1 MATRN
6 TKNTRNNSTTKV
18 DNKSVDKAEKVIN
31 TENTVTIEN
40 TATAESITS
49 ENVIQEGSY
58 TIDIPEGNVVPVY
71 QDNTGTTSSVNYPNS
86 QPTFDMNALL
96 SMVGQLQQTV
106 MDLQS
111 QLKEKEE
118 ETQKSS
124 AETVSMPVEPD
135 PVREVHNS
143 GNGYTSYESAQESD
157 TQRILSYLT
166 NKKSDKEITIIHNR
180 ERMGGLSTAIRL
192 NGLSIDFHT
201 LGEQR
206 VLSWQQFEECVSKYK
221 KFFDKHIILVAP
233 EYKDVAERYNV
244 PVWEQ
249 ATNNVI
255 TRNDLA
261 HLGDMTIDTL
271 EKFYNSLCK
280 EDQAFLC
287 SYWLGKCYEKEPK
300 YYDRYKVELLNR
312 LSDGA
317 FATLLTAM
325 NYDFMKDANQT
336 ETTRIM

>member
-1 MATRN
+1 
-6 TKNTRNNSTTKV
+6 
-18 DNKSVDKAEKVIN
+18 
-31 TENTVTIEN
+31 
-40 TATAESITS
+40 
-49 ENVIQEGSY
+49 
-58 TIDIPEGNVVPVY
+58 
-71 QDNTGTTSSVNYPNS
+71 
-86 QPTFDMNALL
+86 
-96 SMVGQLQQTV
+96 

-118 ETQKSS
+118 ETQKAS
-124 AETVSMPVEPD
+124 AEAVSMPTQVELE
-135 PVREVHNS
+135 PVREIH
-143 GNGYTSYESAQESD
+143 GSYESTQESD

-221 KFFDKHIILVAP
+221 KFFDKRIILVAP
-233 EYKDVAERYNV
+233 EYKDIAERYNV
-244 PVWEQ
+244 PVWESS
-249 ATNNVI
+249 TNNVI

-261 HLGDMTIDTL
+261 HLGDMTIDAL

-325 NYDFMKDANQT
+325 NYDFMKDVNTT

>member
-6 TKNTRNNSTTKV
+6 TKNTRAVNKTATNKQNSEV
-18 DNKSVDKAEKVIN
+18 KVISEQN
-31 TENTVTIEN
+31 
-40 TATAESITS
+40 TS
-49 ENVIQEGSY
+49 ENVIQEENY
-58 TIDIPEGNVVPVY
+58 TTDITDIPEGNVVSVY
-71 QDNTGTTSSVNYPNS
+71 QDNTGTTSSTAYSDS
-86 QPTFDMNALL
+86 QPTLDMNALL
-96 SMVGQLQQTV
+96 NMVGQLQKTV

-118 ETQKSS
+118 ETQKAS
-124 AETVSMPVEPD
+124 AEAVSMPIQVELE
-135 PVREVHNS
+135 PVREIH
-143 GNGYTSYESAQESD
+143 GFYESTQESD

-221 KFFDKHIILVAP
+221 KFFDKRIILVAP
-233 EYKDVAERYNV
+233 EYKDIAERYNV
-244 PVWEQ
+244 PVWESS
-249 ATNNVI
+249 TNNVI

-261 HLGDMTIDTL
+261 HLGDMTIDAL

-325 NYDFMKDANQT
+325 NYDFMKDVNTT

>member
-6 TKNTRNNSTTKV
+6 TKNTRAV
-18 DNKSVDKAEKVIN
+18 NK
-31 TENTVTIEN
+31 
-40 TATAESITS
+40 TATNKQNSEVEVATKQVASENIAS

-71 QDNTGTTSSVNYPNS
+71 QDNTGTTSSTTHS
-86 QPTFDMNALL
+86 ETQPTLDMNALL
-96 SMVGQLQQTV
+96 NMVGQLQQTV

-111 QLKEKEE
+111 QLKKKEE
-118 ETQKSS
+118 ETQKAS
-124 AETVSMPVEPD
+124 AEAVSMPTQVESD
-135 PVREVHNS
+135 PVKEIHNPNNS
-143 GNGYTSYESAQESD
+143 YNSYESTQESD

-221 KFFDKHIILVAP
+221 KFFDKRIILVAP
-233 EYKDVAERYNV
+233 EYKDIAERYNV
-244 PVWEQ
+244 PVWESS
-249 ATNNVI
+249 TNNVI

-261 HLGDMTIDTL
+261 HLGDMTIDAL

-287 SYWLGKCYEKEPK
+287 SYWLGKCYEKEPR

-325 NYDFMKDANQT
+325 NYDFMKDVNTT

>member
-6 TKNTRNNSTTKV
+6 TKNTRAA
-18 DNKSVDKAEKVIN
+18 NK
-31 TENTVTIEN
+31 
-40 TATAESITS
+40 TATNKQNFEAKVVAEDVATEQNTS
-49 ENVIQEGSY
+49 ENVIQEEIY
-58 TIDIPEGNVVPVY
+58 TADISDIPEGNVIPVY
-71 QDNTGTTSSVNYPNS
+71 QDNTGTTSSTTYPDS
-86 QPTFDMNALL
+86 QPTLDMNALL
-96 SMVGQLQQTV
+96 NMVGQLQKTV

-118 ETQKSS
+118 ETQKAS
-124 AETVSMPVEPD
+124 AEAVSMPTHVESE
-135 PVREVHNS
+135 PVREIH
-143 GNGYTSYESAQESD
+143 GSYESTQESD

-180 ERMGGLSTAIRL
+180 ERVGGLSTAIRL

-221 KFFDKHIILVAP
+221 KFFDKRIILVAP
-233 EYKDVAERYNV
+233 EYKDIAERYNV
-244 PVWEQ
+244 PVWESS
-249 ATNNVI
+249 TNNVI

-261 HLGDMTIDTL
+261 HLGDMTIDAL

-325 NYDFMKDANQT
+325 NYDFMKDVNTT

>member
-6 TKNTRNNSTTKV
+6 TKNTRAV
-18 DNKSVDKAEKVIN
+18 NK
-31 TENTVTIEN
+31 
-40 TATAESITS
+40 TATNKQNSEVKVVTEDVATEQNAS
-49 ENVIQEGSY
+49 ENVIQEEIY
-58 TIDIPEGNVVPVY
+58 TTDISNIPEGNVVPVY
-71 QDNTGTTSSVNYPNS
+71 QDNTGTTSSTTYPDS
-86 QPTFDMNALL
+86 QPTLDMNTLL
-96 SMVGQLQQTV
+96 NMVGQLQKTV

-118 ETQKSS
+118 ETQKAS
-124 AETVSMPVEPD
+124 AEAVSMSTQVESE
-135 PVREVHNS
+135 PVREIH
-143 GNGYTSYESAQESD
+143 GSYESTQESD

-221 KFFDKHIILVAP
+221 KFFDKRIILVAP
-233 EYKDVAERYNV
+233 EYKDIAERYNV
-244 PVWEQ
+244 PVWESS
-249 ATNNVI
+249 TNNVI

-261 HLGDMTIDTL
+261 HLGDMTIDVL

-287 SYWLGKCYEKEPK
+287 SYWLGKCYEKEPR

-325 NYDFMKDANQT
+325 NYDFMKDVNTT

>member
-6 TKNTRNNSTTKV
+6 TKNTRAVNKTATNKQNSEVKV
-18 DNKSVDKAEKVIN
+18 D
-31 TENTVTIEN
+31 TEQN
-40 TATAESITS
+40 AS
-49 ENVIQEGSY
+49 ENVIQEEIY
-58 TIDIPEGNVVPVY
+58 TTDISNIPEGNVVPVY
-71 QDNTGTTSSVNYPNS
+71 QDNAGTTSSTTYPES
-86 QPTFDMNALL
+86 QPTLDMNALL
-96 SMVGQLQQTV
+96 NMVGQLQKTV

-118 ETQKSS
+118 ETQKAS
-124 AETVSMPVEPD
+124 AEAVSMPTQVELE
-135 PVREVHNS
+135 PVREIH
-143 GNGYTSYESAQESD
+143 GSYESTQESD

-221 KFFDKHIILVAP
+221 KFFDKRIILVAP
-233 EYKDVAERYNV
+233 EYKDIAERYNV
-244 PVWEQ
+244 PVWESS
-249 ATNNVI
+249 TNNVI

-261 HLGDMTIDTL
+261 HLGDMTIDAL

-287 SYWLGKCYEKEPK
+287 SYWLGKCYGKEPK

-325 NYDFMKDANQT
+325 NYDFMKDVNTT

>member
-6 TKNTRNNSTTKV
+6 TKNTRAV
-18 DNKSVDKAEKVIN
+18 NK
-31 TENTVTIEN
+31 
-40 TATAESITS
+40 TATNKQNSEVRVATEQNTS
-49 ENVIQEGSY
+49 ENVIQEEIY
-58 TIDIPEGNVVPVY
+58 TTDISNIPEGNVVPVY
-71 QDNTGTTSSVNYPNS
+71 QDNTGTTSSVTYPES
-86 QPTFDMNALL
+86 QPTLDMNALL
-96 SMVGQLQQTV
+96 NMVGQLQKTV

-118 ETQKSS
+118 ETQKAS
-124 AETVSMPVEPD
+124 AEAVSMPTHVESE
-135 PVREVHNS
+135 PVREIH
-143 GNGYTSYESAQESD
+143 GSYESTQESD

-221 KFFDKHIILVAP
+221 KFFDKRIILVAP
-233 EYKDVAERYNV
+233 EYKDIAERYNV
-244 PVWEQ
+244 PVWESS
-249 ATNNVI
+249 TNNVI

-261 HLGDMTIDTL
+261 HLGDMTIDAL

-287 SYWLGKCYEKEPK
+287 SYWLGKCYEKESK

-325 NYDFMKDANQT
+325 NYDFMKDVNT
-336 ETTRIM
+336 TDTTRIM

>member
-6 TKNTRNNSTTKV
+6 TKNTRAV
-18 DNKSVDKAEKVIN
+18 NK
-31 TENTVTIEN
+31 
-40 TATAESITS
+40 TATNKQNSEAKVVTEDVATEQNTS

-71 QDNTGTTSSVNYPNS
+71 QDNTGTTSSTNYPDS
-86 QPTFDMNALL
+86 QPTLDMNALL
-96 SMVGQLQQTV
+96 NMVGQLQKTV

-118 ETQKSS
+118 ETQKAS
-124 AETVSMPVEPD
+124 AEAVSMSTQVELE
-135 PVREVHNS
+135 PVREIH
-143 GNGYTSYESAQESD
+143 GSYENTQESD

-221 KFFDKHIILVAP
+221 KFFDKRIILVAP
-233 EYKDVAERYNV
+233 EYKDIAERYNV
-244 PVWEQ
+244 PVWESS
-249 ATNNVI
+249 TNNVI

-261 HLGDMTIDTL
+261 HLGDMTIDAL

-325 NYDFMKDANQT
+325 NYDFMKDANTT

>member
-6 TKNTRNNSTTKV
+6 TKNTRAV
-18 DNKSVDKAEKVIN
+18 NK
-31 TENTVTIEN
+31 
-40 TATAESITS
+40 TATNKQNSEAKVATEQNTS
-49 ENVIQEGSY
+49 ENVIQEEIY
-58 TIDIPEGNVVPVY
+58 TTDITNIPEGNVVPVY
-71 QDNTGTTSSVNYPNS
+71 QDNTGTTSSTTYPES
-86 QPTFDMNALL
+86 QPTLDMNALL
-96 SMVGQLQQTV
+96 NMVGQLQKTV

-118 ETQKSS
+118 ETQKAS
-124 AETVSMPVEPD
+124 AEAVSMPTQVELE
-135 PVREVHNS
+135 PVREIH
-143 GNGYTSYESAQESD
+143 GSYESTQESD

-221 KFFDKHIILVAP
+221 KFFDKRIILVAP
-233 EYKDVAERYNV
+233 EYKDIAERYNV
-244 PVWEQ
+244 PVWESS
-249 ATNNVI
+249 TNNVI

-261 HLGDMTIDTL
+261 HLGDMTIDAL

-325 NYDFMKDANQT
+325 NYDFMKDVNTT

>member
-6 TKNTRNNSTTKV
+6 TKNTRAV
-18 DNKSVDKAEKVIN
+18 NK
-31 TENTVTIEN
+31 
-40 TATAESITS
+40 TATNKQNSEVKVVSEQNTS
-49 ENVIQEGSY
+49 ENVIQEENY
-58 TIDIPEGNVVPVY
+58 TTDITDIPEGNVVSVY
-71 QDNTGTTSSVNYPNS
+71 QDNTGTTSSTTYPDS
-86 QPTFDMNALL
+86 QPTLDMNALL
-96 SMVGQLQQTV
+96 NMVGQLQKTV

-118 ETQKSS
+118 ETQKAS
-124 AETVSMPVEPD
+124 AEAVSMPTQVELE
-135 PVREVHNS
+135 PVREIR
-143 GNGYTSYESAQESD
+143 GFYESTQESD

-221 KFFDKHIILVAP
+221 KFFDKRIILVAP
-233 EYKDVAERYNV
+233 EYKDIAERYNV
-244 PVWEQ
+244 PVWESS
-249 ATNNVI
+249 TNNVI

-261 HLGDMTIDTL
+261 HLGDMTIDAL

-325 NYDFMKDANQT
+325 NYDFMKDVNIT

>member
-6 TKNTRNNSTTKV
+6 TKNTRAV
-18 DNKSVDKAEKVIN
+18 NK
-31 TENTVTIEN
+31 
-40 TATAESITS
+40 TATNKQNSEVEVATKQVTS
-49 ENVIQEGSY
+49 DVIQEEDCAIDAQVNNVEIEKEAPV
-58 TIDIPEGNVVPVY
+58 TQDIP
-71 QDNTGTTSSVNYPNS
+71 DS
-86 QPTFDMNALL
+86 QPALDMNALL
-96 SMVGQLQQTV
+96 NMVGQLQQTV

-111 QLKEKEE
+111 QLKKKEE
-118 ETQKSS
+118 ETQKAS
-124 AETVSMPVEPD
+124 AEAVSMPTQVELE
-135 PVREVHNS
+135 PVREV
-143 GNGYTSYESAQESD
+143 YTYNNYESTQESD

-221 KFFDKHIILVAP
+221 KFFDKRIILVAP
-233 EYKDVAERYNV
+233 EYKDIAERYNV
-244 PVWEQ
+244 PVWEST
-249 ATNNVI
+249 TNNVI

-261 HLGDMTIDTL
+261 HLGDMTIDAL

-287 SYWLGKCYEKEPK
+287 SYWLGKCYEKEPR

-325 NYDFMKDANQT
+325 NYDFMKDVNTT

>member
-6 TKNTRNNSTTKV
+6 TKNTRAV
-18 DNKSVDKAEKVIN
+18 NK
-31 TENTVTIEN
+31 
-40 TATAESITS
+40 TATNKQNSEVKVVTEQNIP
-49 ENVIQEGSY
+49 ENVIQEEIY
-58 TIDIPEGNVVPVY
+58 TTDITDIPEGNVVPVY
-71 QDNTGTTSSVNYPNS
+71 QDNTGTTSSTTYPDS
-86 QPTFDMNALL
+86 QPTLDMNALL
-96 SMVGQLQQTV
+96 NMVGQLQKTV

-118 ETQKSS
+118 ETQKAS
-124 AETVSMPVEPD
+124 AEAVSMPTHVESE
-135 PVREVHNS
+135 PVKEVYNS
-143 GNGYTSYESAQESD
+143 GNSYNSYESTQESD

-221 KFFDKHIILVAP
+221 KFFDKRIILVAP
-233 EYKDVAERYNV
+233 EYKDIAERYNV
-244 PVWEQ
+244 PVWESS
-249 ATNNVI
+249 TNNVI

-261 HLGDMTIDTL
+261 HLGDMTIDAL

-325 NYDFMKDANQT
+325 NYDFMKDVNTT

>member
-6 TKNTRNNSTTKV
+6 TKNTRAV
-18 DNKSVDKAEKVIN
+18 NK
-31 TENTVTIEN
+31 
-40 TATAESITS
+40 TATNKQNSEVEVATKQVTS
-49 ENVIQEGSY
+49 DVIQEEDY
-58 TIDIPEGNVVPVY
+58 AIDTQVNNVETVIQDGASAI
-71 QDNTGTTSSVNYPNS
+71 QDNTEMTSSTTYPDS
-86 QPTFDMNALL
+86 QPTLDMNALL
-96 SMVGQLQQTV
+96 NMVGRLQKTV

-118 ETQKSS
+118 ETQKAS
-124 AETVSMPVEPD
+124 AEAVSMPIHVESE
-135 PVREVHNS
+135 PVKEVYNS
-143 GNGYTSYESAQESD
+143 GNSYNSYESAQESD

-221 KFFDKHIILVAP
+221 KFFDKRIILVAP
-233 EYKDVAERYNV
+233 EYKDIAERYNV
-244 PVWEQ
+244 PVWESS
-249 ATNNVI
+249 TNNVI

-261 HLGDMTIDTL
+261 HLGDMTIDAL

-325 NYDFMKDANQT
+325 NYDFMKDVNTT

>member
-6 TKNTRNNSTTKV
+6 TKNTRAV
-18 DNKSVDKAEKVIN
+18 NK
-31 TENTVTIEN
+31 
-40 TATAESITS
+40 TATNKQNSEVKVATEQNIS
-49 ENVIQEGSY
+49 ENVIQEENY
-58 TIDIPEGNVVPVY
+58 TTDITDIPEGNVVPVY
-71 QDNTGTTSSVNYPNS
+71 QDNTGTTSSTTYPDS
-86 QPTFDMNALL
+86 QPTLDMNALL
-96 SMVGQLQQTV
+96 NMVGQLQKTV

-118 ETQKSS
+118 ETQKAS
-124 AETVSMPVEPD
+124 AEAVSMPTQVELE
-135 PVREVHNS
+135 PVREIH
-143 GNGYTSYESAQESD
+143 GFYESTQESD

-221 KFFDKHIILVAP
+221 KFFDKRIILVAP
-233 EYKDVAERYNV
+233 EYKDIAERYNV
-244 PVWEQ
+244 PVWESS
-249 ATNNVI
+249 TNNVI

-261 HLGDMTIDTL
+261 HLGDMTIDAL

-325 NYDFMKDANQT
+325 NYDFMKDVNTT
-336 ETTRIM
+336 ETTRIV

>member
-6 TKNTRNNSTTKV
+6 TKNTRAV
-18 DNKSVDKAEKVIN
+18 NK
-31 TENTVTIEN
+31 
-40 TATAESITS
+40 TATNKQNSEVKVATEQNTSESAIQEEIYTTDITS
-49 ENVIQEGSY
+49 
-58 TIDIPEGNVVPVY
+58 IPEGNVVPVY
-71 QDNTGTTSSVNYPNS
+71 QDNTGTTSSTTYPDS
-86 QPTFDMNALL
+86 QPTLDMNALL
-96 SMVGQLQQTV
+96 NMVGQLQQTV

-118 ETQKSS
+118 ETQKVS
-124 AETVSMPVEPD
+124 AEAVSMPTQVESE
-135 PVREVHNS
+135 PVREVYNS
-143 GNGYTSYESAQESD
+143 GNGYNSYESSQESD

-221 KFFDKHIILVAP
+221 KFFDKRIILVAP
-233 EYKDVAERYNV
+233 EYKDIAERYNV
-244 PVWEQ
+244 PVWESS
-249 ATNNVI
+249 TNNVI

-261 HLGDMTIDTL
+261 HLGDMTIDAL

-287 SYWLGKCYEKEPK
+287 SYWLGKCYEKEPR
-300 YYDRYKVELLNR
+300 YYNRYKVELLNR

-325 NYDFMKDANQT
+325 NYDFMKDVNTT
-336 ETTRIM
+336 ETTRIV

>member
-6 TKNTRNNSTTKV
+6 TKNTRAV
-18 DNKSVDKAEKVIN
+18 NK
-31 TENTVTIEN
+31 
-40 TATAESITS
+40 TATNKQNSEVKVVSEQNTS
-49 ENVIQEGSY
+49 ENVIQEENY
-58 TIDIPEGNVVPVY
+58 TTDITDIPEGNVVSVY
-71 QDNTGTTSSVNYPNS
+71 QDNTGTTSSTTYPDS
-86 QPTFDMNALL
+86 QPTLDMNALL
-96 SMVGQLQQTV
+96 NMVGQLQKTV

-118 ETQKSS
+118 ETQKAS
-124 AETVSMPVEPD
+124 AEAVSMPTQVELE
-135 PVREVHNS
+135 PVREIR
-143 GNGYTSYESAQESD
+143 GFYESTQESD

-221 KFFDKHIILVAP
+221 KFFDKRIILVAP
-233 EYKDVAERYNV
+233 EYKDIAERYNV
-244 PVWEQ
+244 PVWESS
-249 ATNNVI
+249 TNNVI

-261 HLGDMTIDTL
+261 HLGDMAIDAL

-325 NYDFMKDANQT
+325 NYDFMKDVNTT

>member
-6 TKNTRNNSTTKV
+6 TKNTRAV
-18 DNKSVDKAEKVIN
+18 NK
-31 TENTVTIEN
+31 
-40 TATAESITS
+40 TATNKQNSEVKVATEQNTS
-49 ENVIQEGSY
+49 ENVIQEEIY
-58 TIDIPEGNVVPVY
+58 TTDISNIPEGNVVPVY
-71 QDNTGTTSSVNYPNS
+71 QDNAGTTSSTTYPDS
-86 QPTFDMNALL
+86 QPTLDMNALL
-96 SMVGQLQQTV
+96 NMVGQLQKTV

-118 ETQKSS
+118 ETQKAS
-124 AETVSMPVEPD
+124 AEAVSMPTQVEFE
-135 PVREVHNS
+135 PVREIRGS
-143 GNGYTSYESAQESD
+143 GNSYNSYESTQESD

-221 KFFDKHIILVAP
+221 KFFDKRIILVAP
-233 EYKDVAERYNV
+233 EYKDIAERYNV
-244 PVWEQ
+244 PVWESS
-249 ATNNVI
+249 TNNVI

-261 HLGDMTIDTL
+261 HLGDMTIDAL

-287 SYWLGKCYEKEPK
+287 SYWLGKCYEKEPR

-325 NYDFMKDANQT
+325 NYDFMKDVNTT

>member
-18 DNKSVDKAEKVIN
+18 DNKSVDKAEKVTN
-31 TENTVTIEN
+31 TGNTVTIEN
-40 TATAESITS
+40 TATAESIAS
-49 ENVIQEGSY
+49 ENAIQEGSY

-71 QDNTGTTSSVNYPNS
+71 QDNTGTTSSVTYPNS

-96 SMVGQLQQTV
+96 NMVGQLQQTV

-124 AETVSMPVEPD
+124 AETVSMSTQVEFE
-135 PVREVHNS
+135 PVREVCS
-143 GNGYTSYESAQESD
+143 SYESTQESD

-221 KFFDKHIILVAP
+221 KFFDKRIILVAP
-233 EYKDVAERYNV
+233 EYKDIAERYNV
-244 PVWEQ
+244 PVWES

-261 HLGDMTIDTL
+261 HLGDMTIDAL

-325 NYDFMKDANQT
+325 NYDFMKDSNQT

>member
-6 TKNTRNNSTTKV
+6 TKNTRAV
-18 DNKSVDKAEKVIN
+18 NK
-31 TENTVTIEN
+31 
-40 TATAESITS
+40 TATNKQNSEVKVVTEPNAS
-49 ENVIQEGSY
+49 ENVIQEEIY
-58 TIDIPEGNVVPVY
+58 TTDISNIPEGNVVPVY
-71 QDNTGTTSSVNYPNS
+71 QDNTGMTSSTTYPES
-86 QPTFDMNALL
+86 QPTLDMNALL
-96 SMVGQLQQTV
+96 NMVGQLQKTV

-118 ETQKSS
+118 ETQKAS
-124 AETVSMPVEPD
+124 AEAVSMPTQVEFE
-135 PVREVHNS
+135 PVREIH
-143 GNGYTSYESAQESD
+143 GSYESTQESD

-221 KFFDKHIILVAP
+221 KFFDKRIILVAP
-233 EYKDVAERYNV
+233 EYKDIAERYNV
-244 PVWEQ
+244 PVWESS
-249 ATNNVI
+249 TNNVI

-261 HLGDMTIDTL
+261 HLGDMTIDAL

-325 NYDFMKDANQT
+325 NYDFMKDVNTT